1 MTDTA
6 IVICVIWVSLMAVI
20 GWALYLVKRYPDKP

>member
-6 IVICVIWVSLMAVI
+6 IVICVIWISLMTLI